1 MREGTIVS
9 EFGERRRSQ
18 RVEARLRMQLQV
30 GDDEQQRSA
39 ELETLN
45 ISTSGVYF
53 MSNHYLAPMT
63 KLALGLEVAVPG
75 AEDGESDHALVQC
88 QGLVV
93 RTQPEEPQDDG
104 TAYEVAVFFTW
115 IEPEGQAIL
124 EEHIN
129 LIMAGS

>member
-1 MREGTIVS
+1 MS

-18 RVEARLRMQLQV
+18 RVDAKLRMQLQV
-30 GDDEQQRSA
+30 GEGEQEQSA

-53 MSNHYLAPMT
+53 VSDTFLAPMT

-75 AEDGESDHALVQC
+75 SDAGSSEHALVQC

-93 RTQPEEPQDDG
+93 RTQPEEPQEGD
-104 TAYEVAVFFTW
+104 ASYEVAVFFTW

-124 EEHIN
+124 EEHIS
-129 LIMAGS
+129 LLMSGS

>member
-1 MREGTIVS
+1 MSDI
-9 EFGERRRSQ
+9 GERRRSQ
-18 RVEARLRMQLQV
+18 RVDAKLRMELQV
-30 GDDEQQRSA
+30 GDDGQERSA

-53 MSNHYLAPMT
+53 VSDHFLAPMT

-75 AEDGESDHALVQC
+75 AGENQNDHALVQC

-93 RTQPEEPQDDG
+93 RSQPEEPQAEG
-104 TAYEVAVFFTW
+104 TTYEVAVFFTW

-129 LIMAGS
+129 LLVAGD